1 MPGVA
6 ASAVCCGIP
15 QDVQGQ
21 TAHAIDDLHLPALRR
36 GRSAVSTALRSETP
50 SEDSLPRVWRGAALG
65 PTSGHA
71 HALSAVH
78 TVHRHAG
85 CISRDLGL
93 HPGAVVLA
101 GRDLGP
107 GVSAVLAARR
117 DQARTQPDLP
127 RYTGSESKLRSTH
140 ALGAGT
146 GWSRGRWRARRD
158 SNPRPMA
165 SEATTLSG

>member
-15 QDVQGQ
+15 QDMQGQ
-21 TAHAIDDLHLPALRR
+21 TAHAFDDLHLPALRR
-36 GRSAVSTALRSETP
+36 RRPAVSTALRRETP
-50 SEDSLPRVWRGAALG
+50 SEDGLPRVWRGAALG
-65 PTSGHA
+65 PSSGHA
-71 HALSAVH
+71 HVLSAVH

-93 HPGAVVLA
+93 HPGSMVLA

-107 GVSAVLAARR
+107 AVGAVLVARH
-117 DQARTQPDLP
+117 DQARTKSD
-127 RYTGSESKLRSTH
+127 RARHTGSESKLRSTH

-146 GWSRGRWRARRD
+146 GWSRGRWRAAPGD
-158 SNPRPMA
+158 DENYVYA
-165 SEATTLSG
+165 IALL